1 MPLPEMTHLPSY
13 AFPFSPAEIE
23 RGPSYEFVLN
33 HAVIVESESELFRTV
48 TTEVSNG

>member
-1 MPLPEMTHLPSY
+1 MTHLPSF

-33 HAVIVESESELFRTV
+33 HSVIVASESELFRTAV
-48 TTEVSNG
+48 REVRNG